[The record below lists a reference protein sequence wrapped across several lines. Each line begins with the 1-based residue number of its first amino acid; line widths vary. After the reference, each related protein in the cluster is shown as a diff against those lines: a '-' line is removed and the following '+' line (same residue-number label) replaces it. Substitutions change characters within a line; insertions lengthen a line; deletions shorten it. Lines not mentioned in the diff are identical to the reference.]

1 MMNSYISKDLTI
13 EEIETMD
20 FSTLVAVVR
29 EPNMCS
35 GGRETIRTA
44 IKEGNIAG
52 ALNIL
57 EVGSNTGYSS
67 IEFAITLPDSKVTGI
82 DINPLSVA
90 FATEKAKSYNIKN
103 VEFICSDATN
113 LPFENNVFDV
123 LFVSNV
129 TSFIPDK
136 KTALKEYIRVLK
148 PQGLI
153 VAAPIS
159 YQSLPPYHV
168 VKKVEAAIGASLT
181 VADRAQWTDYFEK
194 AGLSLYFSKSYE
206 YVCSTYQEINEYVEM
221 VMAQD
226 HLKYYSLEIQQEL
239 SKRLQ
244 YFYKLFDENLS
255 YAGFDILIYR
265 KTDPNNI
272 PILHKTRTR
281 GGTN

>member
-1 MMNSYISKDLTI
+1 MNSYVNKDLTVK
-13 EEIETMD
+13 EIEKMD

-44 IKEGNIAG
+44 IKEGNIGG
-52 ALNIL
+52 AVNIL

-67 IEFAITLPDSKVTGI
+67 IEFAITLPNSKVTGI

-90 FATEKAKSYNIKN
+90 FATDKAKSYHIKN
-103 VEFICSDATN
+103 VEFLCSDATN
-113 LPFENNVFDV
+113 LPFEDNAFDV

-136 KTALKEYIRVLK
+136 EAALKEYVRVLK
-148 PQGLI
+148 PQGLLI
-153 VAAPIS
+153 AAPIS
-159 YQSLPPYHV
+159 YNALPPYHI
-168 VKKVEAAIGASLT
+168 VKNVENAIGTSLT
-181 VADRAQWTDYFEK
+181 VADSAQWTNYFEK
-194 AGLSLYFSKSYE
+194 NGLSLYFSKSYE
-206 YVCSTYQEINEYVEM
+206 YVRSTDQDITEYVEM

-226 HLKYYSLEIQQEL
+226 HLKYYSLEIQKEL

-244 YFYKLFDENLS
+244 YFYSLFDENLS

-265 KTDPNNI
+265 KMDPNNI
-272 PILHKTRTR
+272 RILHKTRER
-281 GGTN
+281 KEKN